1 MHTRLTQHLNANN
14 ILTTEQ
20 YSFMNGISTENA
32 AFRITDSVF
41 KSTNQKLYVGGNFCD
56 LAKAFDFMNHEI
68 F

>member
-1 MHTRLTQHLNANN
+1 
-14 ILTTEQ
+14 
-20 YSFMNGISTENA
+20 MNGISTENA